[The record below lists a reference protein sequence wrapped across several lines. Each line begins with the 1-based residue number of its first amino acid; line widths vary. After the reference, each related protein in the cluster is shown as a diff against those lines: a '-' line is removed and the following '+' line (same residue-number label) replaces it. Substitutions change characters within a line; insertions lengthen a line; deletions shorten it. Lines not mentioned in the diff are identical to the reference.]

1 MTAAP
6 RHRALILGAA
16 GQVAPFLAARLAASG
31 YEGVT
36 VSRRPPPEPP
46 LSPAF
51 VWHTF
56 DLTGDLPWPG
66 AWVDGA
72 CLFSSVPLWLVP
84 RHIGILAS
92 QGLRQVV
99 AFSSTSVYTKA
110 HSRSAKDR
118 QVAERLRQAEADL
131 VSACD
136 ASGLP
141 YTILRPTLIYGSGRD
156 GNVSAILRFI
166 KRFGFFP
173 IVRPGTG
180 LRQPVHAD
188 DLADA
193 AVACLAT
200 DKAHGRGFNLPGGET
215 LTYRQMVERLCTF
228 ARCRSRIVD
237 VPSGLVTLLSAMTPP
252 GSRLRKLCTLM
263 LRMNEDLAFDVTLAA
278 RDLQYRPR
286 RFLADASQDMSG
298 RMAP

>member
-1 MTAAP
+1 MVP
-6 RHRALILGAA
+6 RRRALILGAA
-16 GQVAPFLAARLAASG
+16 GQVAPFLAAHLAAAG
-31 YEGVT
+31 YEGAT
-36 VSRRPPPEPP
+36 VSRRPPPSETS
-46 LSPAF
+46 LNPAF
-51 VWHTF
+51 VWHAF
-56 DLTGDLPWPG
+56 DLSGNLPWPG
-66 AWVDGA
+66 EWVDGA

-84 RHIGILAS
+84 RHIGILAA

-131 VSACD
+131 VNACD

-156 GNVSAILRFI
+156 GNVSAILGFI

-173 IVRPGTG
+173 IVRPGRG

-188 DLADA
+188 DLAAA

-200 DKAHGRGFNLPGGET
+200 TKAHGRSFNLPGGET

-228 ARCRSRIVD
+228 AHCRPRIVD
-237 VPSGLVTLLSAMTPP
+237 VPSGLVALLSAMTLP
-252 GSRLRKLCTLM
+252 GSRLRKLCALM
-263 LRMNEDLAFDVTLAA
+263 LRMNEDLAFDATPAT
-278 RDLQYRPR
+278 RDLQYQPR
-286 RFLADASQDMSG
+286 GFLADASQDISI
-298 RMAP
+298 RMTS